1 MKAPSTFLPK
11 KGNYQDLASFKKA
24 TVIYDLTFYF
34 AKRFL
39 LKGDRTIDQMVQAAR
54 SGKQNIAEGCAA
66 AATSAET
73 ELKLINV
80 ARASMKEL
88 LVDYEDYLRVRNLQ
102 QWSFDDERTQKT
114 REFCKKHES
123 SEDFMHDIDQR
134 SDEAIANI
142 TITLLHQFDNI
153 IRAYID
159 HLEKTFVEKG
169 GIREQMTAA
178 RLGYRGDQKNCIA
191 ELEAENAAL
200 RARIAE
206 LEQKLKELMRPMSLM
221 GLIGHIGL
229 MGLMSLIGMIALT
242 SCGGGD
248 EMALTGVVEPVEPPA
263 EVGTVIS
270 FSAQEG
276 AEQEMSQGARGYTRA
291 GSPLSAIATQFTV
304 WGHKNMRYE
313 ADAYVDMQTVFPG
326 YTVNW
331 QSAAATTTTSN
342 NGWDYVGIG
351 TQTVKYWDWSAAAYR
366 FFAVTNYNEA
376 NGANGTYGPADDYDT
391 YRYNLAADA
400 SDAAAINA
408 TPYYSRLWFS
418 TGDPVAYADKQFGRP
433 VTLEFVKPYARVRFI
448 FKYTYP
454 REGIAL
460 TNKCFKPTADYAEP
474 PGTPTGIP
482 RKGTVTVIYPLDG
495 TEIKEWYESTPDAG
509 GDGALTALEEDYDP
523 EDDRKTYT
531 VSDNGWYTVLPNL
544 TQGSYKLSV
553 RVNGETKY
561 ATVPAEY
568 MRWQPGYSYTYVFK
582 ITDEGGVE
590 IGWVESAVTPWT
602 EMSADWTVYNW

>member
-1 MKAPSTFLPK
+1 MPK

-80 ARASMKEL
+80 ARAK
-88 LVDYEDYLRVRNLQ
+88 
-102 QWSFDDERTQKT
+102 
-114 REFCKKHES
+114 
-123 SEDFMHDIDQR
+123 
-134 SDEAIANI
+134 
-142 TITLLHQFDNI
+142 
-153 IRAYID
+153 
-159 HLEKTFVEKG
+159 
-169 GIREQMTAA
+169 MTAA

-242 SCGGGD
+242 SCGGD
-248 EMALTGVVEPVEPPA
+248 STLMAPLTEAEEPPT

-276 AEQEMSQGARGYTRA
+276 IEQEMSQGARGYTRA
-291 GSPLSAIATQFTV
+291 GTPLSAIATQFTV

-313 ADAYVDMQTVFPG
+313 AGAYSDMQTVFPG
-326 YTVNW
+326 YTVTW
-331 QSAAATTTTSN
+331 QDNSAATTTTNS
-342 NGWDYVGIG
+342 NGWEYVQA
-351 TQTVKYWDWSAAAYR
+351 TPTVQTVKYWDWSAAAYR
-366 FFAVTNYNEA
+366 FFAVTGYTAHEP
-376 NGANGTYGPADDYDT
+376 NGAYGPAGAYKAHEISI
-391 YRYNLAADA
+391 AADA
-400 SDAAAINA
+400 SSTAAMDD
-408 TPYYSRLWFS
+408 TPYFSRLWFS

-433 VTLEFVKPYARVRFI
+433 VTLEFVKPLARVRYI

-454 REGIAL
+454 REGIELAEQA
-460 TNKCFKPTADYAEP
+460 FKPTADTRIA
-474 PGTPTGIP
+474 

-495 TEIKEWYESTPDAG
+495 TEIKEWYETTPDAG
-509 GDGALTALEEDYDP
+509 GTGALEALEEDYDP

-531 VSDNGWYTVLPNL
+531 VSDNGWYVVLPNP
-544 TQGSYKLSV
+544 TQGSYTLSV
-553 RVNGETKY
+553 KVNGETKR

-568 MRWQPGYSYTYVFK
+568 MHWQPGYSYTYVFK

-602 EMSADWTVYNW
+602 EMFADRTVYNW